1 MPHRLRPL
9 ARLDAEQLHAS
20 APRDHA
26 ALSASA
32 GTGKTHVLTAR
43 VLRLLLAGVDPSSI
57 LCLTF
62 TKAGAAEMADRIHRR
77 LAYWVRLKDPELRK
91 ELFALGEAN
100 SDEDLA
106 NARRLFA
113 RVLDAA
119 GGGLRIQTI
128 HAFAQGLL
136 AAFPAEAGLVPGFRP
151 LEGREEQLLARQTLA
166 DMLVRAEARGDGRLI
181 ADIQALSHRLGEGG
195 AEGFLRRC
203 ARSPDAMASLGP
215 PELVEDRLRRAFAL
229 PPGDID
235 EAIAGECCD
244 DIFDVA
250 ALRRIGLLNNQW
262 GTKSGLD
269 RASLCERWAAAG
281 PAERSG
287 LLDELHSI
295 WAKADGEIRS
305 FAKGQAPQDENYI
318 ELATAAFECCA
329 RLLTIRK
336 LARLVACL
344 AAGLRSGQVFAEA
357 WTQAKRAHAVLD
369 FDDLIR
375 LAERLLLTPG
385 MGEWVRFKLDQNT
398 DHILVDEAQDT
409 NAAQWNI
416 VGALVEEFFAG
427 QGAGRRHRTLFT
439 VGDYKQAI
447 FGFQGTDPSEFERA
461 RAWFQAKAKLVR
473 EAAIEMEL
481 PPREIPPDFLDLS
494 MDLSFRSSPPVL
506 AAVDRLIEHL
516 GSEALGLPRPPN
528 PHSSHHRKRPGS
540 VTLWLPFSDAFD
552 ESRAPPGEG
561 PVVKRAETEDEAGEE
576 GWVSEVVRD
585 YAARLARQI
594 ASWIRNPFL
603 LGEGAK
609 RRPLRPEDILV
620 LVRRRGDLAS
630 LIVAR
635 LHAEGVPVA
644 GVDRLALS
652 APLAVQD
659 LLAAMRFAAQPLDDL
674 NLGALLVSPL
684 FGWSQDELFE
694 ASFRREGPLWP
705 HIRGGKGRLSAKVP
719 RLETTLAGLQ
729 SLLAMADYA
738 TPHAFLE
745 TILSGDLRGR
755 HKLLE
760 RLGNEARDPIEELL
774 SSAIEFEASSA
785 PSLQRFLDWF
795 ARGEVEIVRD
805 PSAPLDAVR
814 VMTVH
819 GSKGLQSPI
828 VILADA
834 CADPDRKGGGLR
846 GNFANILL
854 PDGLRIP
861 IFRPRRDELAEPIA
875 SQLAALDQ
883 SEREEHWRL
892 LYVALTRAE
901 ERLYIGGAL
910 GPADRKGPPASSWWT
925 ALDAALA
932 GLGAEWDDD
941 PHWGRSRR
949 FGDPETFTKASARRA
964 GRDPVL
970 PDWLARPAP
979 AEARPPRPLAPS
991 ALGDDDVA
999 DPPPSPALR
1008 SAAHRG
1014 RLLHQL
1020 FERLP
1025 DVPTEERAARADRWL
1040 LRSAGVEDEALR
1052 RTLVEDS
1059 CRLIGD
1065 PAHAALFG
1073 PGALAEAPIAAVV
1086 GEGIVVSG
1094 TVDRLRIGPYRIL
1107 VADFKTGRRAP
1118 ASLDEIPVPHL
1129 RQMAAYVEA
1138 LKVVF
1143 PGRPIEAKLLYT
1155 AAPVLF
1161 DLPPALLDR
1170 HKPALEP
1177 AAPAS

>member
-1 MPHRLRPL
+1 MPRHLRPL
-9 ARLDAEQLHAS
+9 ALLEAEQLSAS

-77 LAYWVRLKDPELRK
+77 LAYWVRLKDPELAA
-91 ELFALGEAN
+91 ELRALGEAF
-100 SDEDLA
+100 DPEA
-106 NARRLFA
+106 RRGARRLFA

-166 DMLVRAEARGDGRLI
+166 EMLVRAEDGGEGGLI
-181 ADIQALSHRLGEGG
+181 RDIQAISHRLGEGG
-195 AEGFLRRC
+195 AEAFVRRC
-203 ARSPDAMASLGP
+203 ARAPDAMTSLGP
-215 PELVEDRLRRAFAL
+215 PELVEDRLRRAFDL
-229 PPGDID
+229 PLGDID
-235 EAIAGECCD
+235 EAIAGQCCD
-244 DIFDVA
+244 GIFDVD
-250 ALRRIGLLNNQW
+250 ALRRIGLLNSQW
-262 GTKSGLD
+262 ATKSGLE
-269 RASLCERWAAAG
+269 RSSLCEQWAAAD
-281 PAERSG
+281 PAGRAG
-287 LLDELHSI
+287 LLEKLHSI

-305 FAKGQAPQDENYI
+305 FAKGQAPQDEKYI

-329 RLLTIRK
+329 RLLSLRK
-336 LARLVACL
+336 LAALIACL
-344 AAGLRSGQVFAEA
+344 AAGLRAGQVYAEA
-357 WTQAKRAHAVLD
+357 WTAAKRAHAVLD

-416 VGALVEEFFAG
+416 VSALVEEYFAG

-461 RAWFQAKAKLVR
+461 RAYFQAKAKLVR
-473 EAAIEMEL
+473 QAAIDMNL
-481 PPREIPPDFLDLS
+481 PAREIPPDFLDLS
-494 MDLSFRSSPPVL
+494 VDRSFRSSPPIL
-506 AAVDRLIEHL
+506 AAVDRLIADL
-516 GSEALGLPRPPN
+516 GYEAFGLPREPN
-528 PHSSHHRKRPGS
+528 PHESHHRTRPGS
-540 VTLWLPFSDAFD
+540 VTLWLPHSDDMA
-552 ESRAPPGEG
+552 ATGE
-561 PVVKRAETEDEAGEE
+561 EAGEE
-576 GWVSEVVRD
+576 GWVSETVRD
-585 YAARLARQI
+585 YARRLAAQI
-594 ASWIRNPFL
+594 GAWIRNPFM
-603 LGEGAK
+603 LGEGSK
-609 RRPLRPEDILV
+609 RRPVRPEDILV

-644 GVDRLALS
+644 GVDRLALT

-659 LLAAMRFAAQPLDDL
+659 LLAAVRFAVQPLDDL

-684 FGWSQDELFE
+684 FGWTQDELFE
-694 ASFRREGPLWP
+694 ASFRRETSLWR
-705 HIRGGKGRLSAKVP
+705 HIRGEKWRLQANPPLSS
-719 RLETTLAGLQ
+719 TTRDGLRQ
-729 SLLAMADYA
+729 LLAMADYA

-745 TILSGDLRGR
+745 TILSRELRGR

-774 SSAIEFEASSA
+774 SSALDFEAGSA

-819 GSKGLQSPI
+819 GSKGLQSPV

-834 CADPDRKGGGLR
+834 CADPDRRGGGF
-846 GNFANILL
+846 GAAFASFTL
-854 PDGLRIP
+854 PEGPEIP
-861 IFRPRRDELAEPIA
+861 IFRPRKEELAEPLA
-875 SQLAALDQ
+875 AQLAASDRR
-883 SEREEHWRL
+883 EREEHWRL

-910 GPADRKGPPASSWWT
+910 GPADRRGPALASWWS
-925 ALDAALA
+925 ALDNSLV
-932 GLGAEWDDD
+932 GLGAEWEEDS
-941 PHWGRSRR
+941 HWGRALRV
-949 FGDPETFTKASARRA
+949 GDPEFFTKAAARPA
-964 GRDPVL
+964 VADNPL
-970 PDWLARPAP
+970 PDWIRRIAP
-979 AEARPPRPLAPS
+979 VEARPPRPLAPS
-991 ALGDDDVA
+991 SLGEDDVA
-999 DPPPSPALR
+999 DPPPSPAMR
-1008 SAAHRG
+1008 AAAQRG

-1025 DVPTEERAARADRWL
+1025 EVPREDRSAAAERWL
-1040 LRSAGVEDEALR
+1040 ERSAGVDDPELR
-1052 RTLVEDS
+1052 RGLVEDV
-1059 CRLIGD
+1059 CRLIAD
-1065 PAHAALFG
+1065 PAHAELFG

-1086 GEGIVVSG
+1086 QEGVVVSG
-1094 TVDRLRIGPYRIL
+1094 SVDRLLVGPDRIL
-1107 VADFKTGRRAP
+1107 VADFKTGRRTP
-1118 ASLDEIPVPHL
+1118 ETLDDIPVPHL

-1138 LKVVF
+1138 LKVIF
-1143 PGRPIEAKLLYT
+1143 PGRPIIAKLLYT
-1155 AAPVLF
+1155 AAPILF
-1161 DLPPALLDR
+1161 DLPEALLDR
-1170 HKPALEP
+1170 YRPVLEP
-1177 AAPAS
+1177 ASPAP